1 MQTKLQIVAIVAS
14 SGLVLIVFELLRR
27 RRLIERYA
35 LLWLLSSVVLLG
47 LSVWTGLLK
56 VISDAVGI
64 VYPPN
69 ALFMIAFAF
78 VLVLLLHFS
87 LAISRLSGET
97 KVLAQEV
104 ARLDKEIRDLAP
116 GAKAGEAEAS
126 EAPEVTA
133 AEQRYVSS

>member
-1 MQTKLQIVAIVAS
+1 MQTKLQIVAILAS
-14 SGLVLIVFELLRR
+14 SMLVVLVFELLRR

-35 LLWLLSSVVLLG
+35 LLWLFSSLVLLG
-47 LSVWTGLLK
+47 LSVWTGLLE

-87 LAISRLSGET
+87 IAISRLSGET

-104 ARLDKEIRDLAP
+104 ARLDREVRELS
-116 GAKAGEAEAS
+116 EAEK
-126 EAPEVTA
+126 PDEVTA
-133 AEQRYVSS
+133 AATEVEPAEPPVVS

>member
-1 MQTKLQIVAIVAS
+1 MQTKLQIVAIAAS

-47 LSVWTGLLK
+47 LSVWTGLLE
-56 VISDAVGI
+56 VISKAVGI

-69 ALFMIAFAF
+69 ALFMIAFVF

-87 LAISRLSGET
+87 IAISRLSGET

-104 ARLDKEIRDLAP
+104 ARLDKEMRDLAATTK
-116 GAKAGEAEAS
+116 GD
-126 EAPEVTA
+126 EVTA
-133 AEQRYVSS
+133 ATGEVEAAERPYVS

>member
-1 MQTKLQIVAIVAS
+1 MQTKLQIVAILAS
-14 SGLVLIVFELLRR
+14 SALVVIVFELLRR

-35 LLWLLSSVVLLG
+35 LLWLFSSLVLLG
-47 LSVWTGLLK
+47 LSVWTGLLE

-87 LAISRLSGET
+87 IAISRLSGET
-97 KVLAQEV
+97 KVLAQKV
-104 ARLDKEIRDLAP
+104 ARLDKEVRDLAGTP
-116 GAKAGEAEAS
+116 K
-126 EAPEVTA
+126 PDEVTA
-133 AEQRYVSS
+133 AAAEVERADPPIVS

>member
-1 MQTKLQIVAIVAS
+1 MQTKLQIVAILAS
-14 SGLVLIVFELLRR
+14 SMLVVIVFELLRR

-35 LLWLLSSVVLLG
+35 LLWLFSSLVLLG
-47 LSVWTGLLK
+47 LSVWTGLLE

-87 LAISRLSGET
+87 IAISRLSGET
-97 KVLAQEV
+97 KVLAQKV
-104 ARLDKEIRDLAP
+104 ARLDKEVRDLA
-116 GAKAGEAEAS
+116 ATVKRD
-126 EAPEVTA
+126 EVTA
-133 AEQRYVSS
+133 AAAEVERADPPIVS

>member
-47 LSVWTGLLK
+47 LSVWTGLLE
-56 VISDAVGI
+56 VISKAVGI

-87 LAISRLSGET
+87 IAISRLSSET
-97 KVLAQEV
+97 KLLAQEV
-104 ARLDKEIRDLAP
+104 ARLDKEMRDL
-116 GAKAGEAEAS
+116 GATAKTH
-126 EAPEVTA
+126 EVTA
-133 AEQRYVSS
+133 AGEVEAAEPPYVS